1 MSDYIL
7 NVASETSKLDWAFPF
22 QRTGA
27 FPLDRSAVFS
37 SLNDAKNYALGLDDA
52 KLPRDER
59 GLGGTSYAGQAI
71 SVYDEESKHITLYI
85 IDIDRSLKAVG
96 SAPFGDDKTIEIV
109 DGKIQLKD
117 FGTGYY
123 KYNPAQK
130 DDSGNVITEASYSY
144 TEGFKAGL
152 EPRVTLVDG
161 NFVIGWYEPS
171 TETAA
176 DVVAN
181 LEVLRQQI
189 DSVEESIEN
198 ISTSISE
205 IQNEVNTKANAAD
218 VYTKTEV
225 DKKIDELDH
234 LKRTTVAGIES
245 IDLTAAD
252 ADRYIYMVP
261 NAETGNYDEYMVVK
275 NLDGENELE
284 KVGDWSVDLSD
295 YAKQSDLETK
305 VDKVENA
312 RLMTEEE
319 GTKLAGIESGA
330 EQNYIKSVSADFA
343 VDDSG
348 KLELQQLS
356 QDKILG
362 LSDSLLSI
370 IDSVNSKVDQEEGSR
385 LITETEAQK
394 LQSIKDLI
402 QSVNSTNFTVSD
414 SGELN
419 LNDIHIS
426 KITGLQD
433 ALNGKVDRVYSENG
447 DEWTL
452 LSPENQAKLAALVLN
467 GENVE
472 ISGSV
477 NADNVEGLS
486 SWITSHAA
494 TVKGLS
500 EYNFNLDLLLKLS
513 EIEDG
518 AQVNYISSVDEQQMK
533 VQDGHLSIVNVTPG
547 QVIGLDDILSA
558 KASVTSVTTI
568 QNSVNSLQDALNAYV
583 IDSSA
588 RMDDLD
594 QRLTWQSIN

>member
-245 IDLTAAD
+245 IDLTAVD

-330 EQNYIKSVSADFA
+330 E
-343 VDDSG
+343 
-348 KLELQQLS
+348 
-356 QDKILG
+356 
-362 LSDSLLSI
+362 
-370 IDSVNSKVDQEEGSR
+370 
-385 LITETEAQK
+385 
-394 LQSIKDLI
+394 
-402 QSVNSTNFTVSD
+402 
-414 SGELN
+414 
-419 LNDIHIS
+419 
-426 KITGLQD
+426 
-433 ALNGKVDRVYSENG
+433 
-447 DEWTL
+447 
-452 LSPENQAKLAALVLN
+452 
-467 GENVE
+467 
-472 ISGSV
+472 
-477 NADNVEGLS
+477 
-486 SWITSHAA
+486 
-494 TVKGLS
+494 
-500 EYNFNLDLLLKLS
+500 
-513 EIEDG
+513 
-518 AQVNYISSVDEQQMK
+518 
-533 VQDGHLSIVNVTPG
+533 
-547 QVIGLDDILSA
+547 
-558 KASVTSVTTI
+558 
-568 QNSVNSLQDALNAYV
+568 
-583 IDSSA
+583 
-588 RMDDLD
+588 
-594 QRLTWQSIN
+594 